1 MLRRPGNGDNNGKCI
16 KLTNTR
22 SLSCLPF
29 LSTTSVNFFQLL
41 DWFPYTCIYQANNE
55 KVGSLYLHKHCTCIY
70 NTFINQ
76 HDQTLWGRV
85 RTTQTAP
92 IFPWDCRV
100 WLFYRLPSW
109 SLDASKTGRVQTIL
123 LSRDSGL
130 IVLVWRGRKMSFH
143 TVQVGPFDLVWE
155 IKKKEGLLL
164 RG

>member
-1 MLRRPGNGDNNGKCI
+1 MHTRLKKSIQHLIKQASTFSNFQVYFTAVLRRPGNGDNNGKCI
-16 KLTNTR
+16 KLTKTR

-29 LSTTSVNFFQLL
+29 LPTTSVNFFQLL

-92 IFPWDCRV
+92 IFP
-100 WLFYRLPSW
+100 
-109 SLDASKTGRVQTIL
+109 
-123 LSRDSGL
+123 
-130 IVLVWRGRKMSFH
+130 
-143 TVQVGPFDLVWE
+143 
-155 IKKKEGLLL
+155 
-164 RG
+164 